1 MGNTVAQDVFKS
13 FEASF
18 QDKSIIP
25 EELELEWLLKAIGRY
40 SVELDPLNFDT
51 DTLSFD
57 QKLDRYIIDTLGA
70 FMKQSYQEREVSK
83 VNKRVSI
90 VGKDISIDG
99 NNGSKT
105 AAREE
110 LNYDSEKSSE
120 MISNRAQSAH
130 NHFPFFIFHS
140 AAIGCSVN
148 PNLPIFIY
156 FIF

>member
-120 MISNRAQSAH
+120 MISNQ
-130 NHFPFFIFHS
+130 
-140 AAIGCSVN
+140 
-148 PNLPIFIY
+148 LPTAY
-156 FIF
+156 G

>member
-1 MGNTVAQDVFKS
+1 MADTPTTAQEIYDS

-18 QDKSIIP
+18 QDKCVIP
-25 EELELEWLLKAIGRY
+25 EKLEKIWLLKAIGRY
-40 SVELDPLNFDT
+40 SIELTPLIFDE
-51 DTLSFD
+51 DTNEFD
-57 QKLDRYIIDTLGA
+57 CKLKRTIIDTLGA

-110 LNYDSEKSSE
+110 LEYDRNKSAE
-120 MISNRAQSAH
+120 MIDNQKPTAY
-130 NHFPFFIFHS
+130 
-140 AAIGCSVN
+140 V
-148 PNLPIFIY
+148 
-156 FIF
+156 